1 LLKYKKHYPNINLIN
16 IMPSE
21 KPKNQKPVVGLEN
34 IKSAINPEMPTPDKL
49 EQEKNIP
56 GEIEKNIT
64 EVIDETQKVLE
75 NAEVDERS
83 KVEKVEI
90 NESVTGFNK
99 IRAIFRELIKNG
111 QKASKE
117 EIAKY
122 KDEAGKNKENLAVV
136 YRLMDEAGKNKDE
149 KKYLELENKKKTL
162 EADLE
167 KAKSQSFE
175 KDTDSIDKDF
185 EDNNAKE
192 LDIAIS
198 EKNSEKPGS
207 DQKYRSQE
215 IFNKRIAG
223 HKKQLEQLMLVKNPS
238 QELIDAIV
246 IKKEAI
252 TILEKRVSKNKGAIF
267 DLENKNTE
275 FLEKTGK
282 LTVHTWEKFKTWYT
296 KPENKKEL
304 HKRILVSGVVAA
316 GISVGIATGA
326 FAAVGLAGLGAKSI
340 GAVWGM
346 KAARF
351 AGSYGGGEILRN
363 MYTGT
368 KEDYRQR
375 MADFRLENGMEGQS
389 EKDYSKGL
397 DAIKNSN
404 KSSAKYITNKNKWA
418 KIWDRVGRVTGGLS
432 VTGVEAVFSGDVID
446 KVPEINQG
454 ETPPTEGSPNE
465 VFPPTEG
472 SPNEVFPPT
481 EGSPNEVFPPNEV
494 IETPTESPE
503 IPDIAHVKS
512 GDGITQILKRQ
523 LDLSP
528 DLAKQ
533 FGIIKGTPAEYAKLA
548 EKFGVM
554 DDSQEVRLI
563 LDPESAY
570 VPTLDGDGKTIV
582 QQFKGGELVETY
594 QVGDTFEASDIEE
607 TEYLEKRGVG
617 YREELE
623 VSSLEST
630 EDVPLVESLEEVKSD
645 FDSTDSS
652 NIDSIG
658 TLPVLDKIMD
668 INQGDMK
675 SLTSETFEKVNRIN
689 YSKEAISKLDFSADL
704 VELRNGAFFLRIS
717 NIAGDNA
724 TAGGNAKN
732 IMSTMLKTE
741 FGTQV
746 EPNSDLLYT
755 RFGTGTEMKSS
766 TFVKLSLDQATHF
779 TNNYK

>member
-1 LLKYKKHYPNINLIN
+1 
-16 IMPSE
+16 MPSE

-56 GEIEKNIT
+56 GEVEKKIT

-90 NESVTGFNK
+90 NESVTEFNK
-99 IRAIFRELIKNG
+99 IRASFRELIKNG

-117 EIAKY
+117 EIAKSQSFE
-122 KDEAGKNKENLAVV
+122 KDTKENLAVV
-136 YRLMDEAGKNKDE
+136 YRLMDEAEKNKDE

-282 LTVHTWEKFKTWYT
+282 LKDHTWEKFKTWYT

-316 GISVGIATGA
+316 GISVGVATGA

-346 KAARF
+346 GAARF

-363 MYTGT
+363 IYTGT

-454 ETPPTEGSPNE
+454 ET
-465 VFPPTEG
+465 
-472 SPNEVFPPT
+472 PPT

-630 EDVPLVESLEEVKSD
+630 EDVQLVGSLEEVKSD

-689 YSKEAISKLDFSADL
+689 YSKEAISELDFSADL